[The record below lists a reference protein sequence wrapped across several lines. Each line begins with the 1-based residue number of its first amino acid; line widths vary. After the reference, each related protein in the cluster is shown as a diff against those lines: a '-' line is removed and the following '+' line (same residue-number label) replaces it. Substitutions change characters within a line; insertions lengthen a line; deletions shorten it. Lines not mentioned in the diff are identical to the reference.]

1 MYYYILDGQNIE
13 PAHFEQKQ
21 IALQSYLAEFKLSGE
36 MARVTSLRSIADL
49 VETASNRGVKT
60 LVACGND
67 ATFNLM
73 LSYIKGRDFTLSF
86 IPLDQE
92 SYLSKILGLPDLYTA
107 VKTLA
112 ARRIEKIDLA
122 LMNESYFVS
131 YVEFGITANKLKSL
145 GWISSIKAFSAP
157 SHQIKI
163 KIDESYTMEINCLGG
178 IIANTR
184 STSSN
189 DQTIANPTDGFLDLL
204 IVERL
209 ARVNTLKYKKEI
221 INGSLEQIPGTSV
234 IKCKKIEFL
243 EPTGFPL
250 TISGRVFAKAPANIE
265 IIPRKLRLIVGKSR
279 TF

>member
-1 MYYYILDGQNIE
+1 MYYYILDSQNIDPVE
-13 PAHFEQKQ
+13 FEQKQ
-21 IALQSYLAEFKLSGE
+21 IALQSYLAEFKISGE
-36 MARVTSLRSIADL
+36 MARVTSLRTIADL

-60 LVACGND
+60 LVACGSD

-73 LSYIKGRDFTLSF
+73 LSYIKGRDFTLAF
-86 IPLDQE
+86 IPLDDQ
-92 SYLSKILGLPDLYTA
+92 SYLSKILGINDLYTA

-122 LMNESYFVS
+122 VMNGSYFIS
-131 YVEFGITANKLKSL
+131 YVEFGIASDKLKSM
-145 GWISSIKAFSAP
+145 GWMSSIRALSIPA
-157 SHQIKI
+157 HQVQIR
-163 KIDESYTMEINCLGG
+163 IDDSYTIDINCLGG

-184 STSSN
+184 SASSN

-221 INGSLEQIPGTSV
+221 VDGSLELIPGTSV
-234 IKCKKIEFL
+234 VKCKKVEFIEPL
-243 EPTGFPL
+243 GFPL
-250 TISGRVFAKAPANIE
+250 TISGRVFAKAPATIE
-265 IIPRKLRLIVGKSR
+265 IIPRRLRLIVGKNR